1 VSLTLGIE
9 SSCDETAAAVVRGDR
24 DVRSSIVAT
33 QHELHE
39 LYNGVVPEIAS
50 RAHLECIGPVV
61 DEALKVAGISLGDL
75 DAIAV
80 GHAPGLIGSLLVG
93 VSAAK
98 TLSWS
103 LGIPLTG
110 VHHLLA
116 HLHAPALDSEAIA
129 YPAVGLLASGG
140 HTSLTVQHGPLEA
153 RLLGHTI
160 DDAVGEAFDKAGTLL
175 EAGYPGGPAIER
187 LAQDGDDRAVE
198 LPIANL
204 GRDSLDFSFAGLK
217 TALLYATR
225 GTPVGR
231 GQNARF
237 PRTASDLTQQRRA
250 DLAASFQRCAI
261 EALTRRAHAALEAT
275 PARTLLGGGG
285 VLCNTLLR
293 TSLTA
298 LADRHGVALRIAP
311 PAYCVDN
318 AAMIAGLGHLSI
330 AAGHID
336 GTNLQAK
343 ARLSIE
349 DATA

>member
-1 VSLTLGIE
+1 MSKSARHRRRAGG
-9 SSCDETAAAVVRGDR
+9 AAAAWRRRGDGR
-24 DVRSSIVAT
+24 A
-33 QHELHE
+33 
-39 LYNGVVPEIAS
+39 AS
-50 RAHLECIGPVV
+50 RAGSPASRGLERHTRRP
-61 DEALKVAGISLGDL
+61 
-75 DAIAV
+75 
-80 GHAPGLIGSLLVG
+80 PPR
-93 VSAAK
+93 AA
-98 TLSWS
+98 WS
-103 LGIPLTG
+103 MGCRRGNT
-110 VHHLLA
+110 
-116 HLHAPALDSEAIA
+116 
-129 YPAVGLLASGG
+129 
-140 HTSLTVQHGPLEA
+140 
-153 RLLGHTI
+153 
-160 DDAVGEAFDKAGTLL
+160 
-175 EAGYPGGPAIER
+175 PGGRRA
-187 LAQDGDDRAVE
+187 ASCDRA
-198 LPIANL
+198 
-204 GRDSLDFSFAGLK
+204 RRS
-217 TALLYATR
+217 R

-275 PARTLLGGGG
+275 PVKTLLGGGG

-311 PAYCVDN
+311 PAYCIDN